1 MNNKTAQKISAY
13 YNLTKPGITRMVVL
27 TTTTGYYLAIPDAS
41 FEYFG
46 VLSHLFRLALSI
58 VGATLICAG
67 SCVLNNYIERDIDKL
82 MKRTM
87 NRALPSGEISEK
99 KGLLFGIILSLL
111 GAVCLFF
118 INYLTLWIAIAT
130 WVSYVIFYTPLKR
143 KSVLS
148 LFVGA
153 VPGALP
159 MLGGWTAYKN
169 RIDYPAIVLFALMFV
184 WQLPH
189 FLSLSW
195 MYKKDYERG
204 GFVMTAVGDETG
216 KRVST
221 ETLIYCLLLLP
232 ISLAL
237 WQTGVVGNIY
247 AVGAVVLGLIFIGF
261 ALKFR
266 LERTHDN
273 ARATLLSSYLFLTG
287 LVILMFLNKL

>member
-1 MNNKTAQKISAY
+1 MNSNLKKTSAY

-46 VLSHLFRLALSI
+46 VLSHLFLLTLTV
-58 VGATLICAG
+58 VGATLICGG

-87 NRALPSGEISEK
+87 SRALPSGDVSARN
-99 KGLLFGIILSLL
+99 GLVFGIVLSVI

-118 INYLTLWIAIAT
+118 VNYLTLAIAIAT
-130 WVSYVIFYTPLKR
+130 WVSYVVLYTPLKR

-153 VPGALP
+153 IPGALP
-159 MLGGWTAYKN
+159 MLGGWTAYRN
-169 RIDYPAIVLFALMFV
+169 SIDYPAVVLFAIMFI

-204 GFVMTAVGDETG
+204 GFAMTAVNDETG

-232 ISLAL
+232 VSLAL
-237 WQTGVVGNIY
+237 WQSGVVGIVY
-247 AVGAVVLGLIFIGF
+247 AIGAIILGLIFVGF

-266 LERTHDN
+266 LERSHEN

-287 LVILMFLNKL
+287 LVILMFVNKI

>member
-1 MNNKTAQKISAY
+1 
-13 YNLTKPGITRMVVL
+13 MVVL

-46 VLSHLFRLALSI
+46 VLSHLLLLILTVF
-58 VGATLICAG
+58 GATLICAG
-67 SCVLNNYIERDIDKL
+67 SCVLNNYIERDLDKL

-87 NRALPSGEISEK
+87 NRALPSGDISARS
-99 KGLLFGIILSLL
+99 GLIFGIVLSII
-111 GAVCLFF
+111 GVFCLFF
-118 INYLTLWIAIAT
+118 VNYLTLAIAVAT
-130 WVSYVIFYTPLKR
+130 WVSYVVLYTPLKR
-143 KSVLS
+143 KSVWS
-148 LFVGA
+148 LFIGA
-153 VPGALP
+153 IPGALP
-159 MLGGWTAYKN
+159 MLGGWTAYRN
-169 RIDYPAIVLFALMFV
+169 SIDYPAVVLFAIMFI

-204 GFVMTAVGDETG
+204 GFAMAAVNDETG

-232 ISLAL
+232 VSLAL
-237 WQTGVVGNIY
+237 WQSGVVGIVY
-247 AVGAVVLGLIFIGF
+247 VIGAIILGLIFIGF

-266 LERTHDN
+266 LERSHEN

-287 LVILMFLNKL
+287 LVILMFVNKI

>member
-1 MNNKTAQKISAY
+1 MNSVYQKLSSF

-27 TTTTGYYLAIPDAS
+27 TTSTGYYLAIPES
-41 FEYFG
+41 SLEYFS
-46 VLSHLFRLALSI
+46 VLSHFYRLFLAIAGS
-58 VGATLICAG
+58 TLICAG

-87 NRALPSGEISEK
+87 NRALPSGNISAGS
-99 KGLLFGIILSLL
+99 GLLYGIVLSVF

-118 INYLTLWIAIAT
+118 VNYLTLLIAIAT
-130 WVSYVIFYTPLKR
+130 WVSYVVIYTPLKR

-153 VPGALP
+153 IPGALP

-169 RIDYPAIVLFALMFV
+169 SIEAPAIVLFGIMFI

-204 GFVMTAVGDETG
+204 GFIMTVVVDDSG

-232 ISLAL
+232 VSLAL
-237 WQTGVVGNIY
+237 WQIGVVGIVY
-247 AVGAVVLGLIFIGF
+247 AIGAIVLNLIFIGF

-266 LERTHDN
+266 LDRTHDN
-273 ARATLLSSYLFLTG
+273 ARATLLSSYFFLTG
-287 LVILMFLNKL
+287 LIILMFLNKL

>member
-1 MNNKTAQKISAY
+1 
-13 YNLTKPGITRMVVL
+13 MVVL
-27 TTTTGYYLAIPDAS
+27 TTTTGYYLAIPES
-41 FEYFG
+41 SLEYFS
-46 VLSHLFRLALSI
+46 VLSHFYRLFLAIAGS
-58 VGATLICAG
+58 TLICAG

-87 NRALPSGEISEK
+87 NRALPSGNISARS
-99 KGLLFGIILSLL
+99 GLLYGIVLSVF

-118 INYLTLWIAIAT
+118 VNYLTLLIAIAT
-130 WVSYVIFYTPLKR
+130 WVSYVVIYTPLKR

-153 VPGALP
+153 IPGALP

-169 RIDYPAIVLFALMFV
+169 SIEAPAIVLFGIMFI

-204 GFVMTAVGDETG
+204 GFIMTVVVDDSG

-232 ISLAL
+232 VSLAL
-237 WQTGVVGNIY
+237 WQIGVVGIVY
-247 AVGAVVLGLIFIGF
+247 AIGAIVLNLIFIGF

-266 LERTHDN
+266 LDRTHDN
-273 ARATLLSSYLFLTG
+273 ARATLLSSYFFLTG
-287 LVILMFLNKL
+287 LIILMFLNKL